1 MYIFL
6 FFLYMYLVQIS
17 GRKLLIEVNL
27 RLAQKRAP
35 IDLLA
40 LFFISNYFIRNY
52 SSDFLPKVKT

>member
-1 MYIFL
+1 
-6 FFLYMYLVQIS
+6 MYLVQIS

-35 IDLLA
+35 IDFLA